1 LKVLPLLKKLGIIFS
16 DIKLQ
21 HTIFALPFAVM
32 SAFLAAEGFPE
43 PKKLLWI
50 FVAMV
55 TARSAAMAFNR
66 IVDARLDAKNPR
78 TEGRALPAG
87 KIGTGSYVAFLI
99 VSSVIFIFSAAMLNQ
114 LALYLSPVALAIVF
128 FYSLT
133 KRFTAYSHF
142 WLGLAIS
149 VAPVGAWVAIRE
161 EISLLSLILGAAV
174 VFWLVGFDII
184 YACLDVEPDKKN
196 KLNSIPQKFGVEKA
210 LSFAKIAHLVMIFL
224 LLVLPFVTPLLGPL
238 YLVAVAV
245 VAGLLWYEHSLVS
258 GQDLSK
264 VNVAFFNVNGWISLS
279 LMALVIVDCVWV

>member
-1 LKVLPLLKKLGIIFS
+1 MTELFKKLKIIFS

-21 HTIFALPFAVM
+21 HTVFALPFAVM

-43 PKKLLWI
+43 TEKLLWI

-55 TARSAAMAFNR
+55 SARSAAMSFNR
-66 IVDARLDAKNPR
+66 IVDARYDALNPR

-87 KIGTGSYVAFLI
+87 KIGTGSYVVFLV
-99 VSSVIFIFSAAMLNQ
+99 VSSIIFIFASAMLNQ
-114 LALYLSPVALAIVF
+114 LAFYLSPVALAIVF

-196 KLNSIPQKFGVEKA
+196 KLNSIPQKFGVERA
-210 LSFAKIAHLVMIFL
+210 LSFAKAAHAVMILFL
-224 LLVLPFVTPLLGPL
+224 LALIVSPLLGGL
-238 YLVAVAV
+238 YLTAVAM

-258 GQDLSK
+258 GRDLSK

>member
-1 LKVLPLLKKLGIIFS
+1 MMNDLIKKLKIIFA

-21 HTIFALPFAVM
+21 HTVFALPFAIM

-43 PKKLLWI
+43 TEKLLWI
-50 FVAMV
+50 LLAMV
-55 TARSAAMAFNR
+55 AARSSAMAFNR
-66 IVDARLDAKNPR
+66 IVDARFDAANPR

-87 KIGTGSYVAFLI
+87 EIGAGTYIAFLI
-99 VSSVIFIFSAAMLNQ
+99 ASSLIFVYSAAMLNQ
-114 LALYLSPVALAIVF
+114 LAFYLSPVALAIVF

-184 YACLDVEPDKKN
+184 YSCLDVEPDKKN

-210 LSFAKIAHLVMIFL
+210 LFFAKASHAVMILFL
-224 LLVLPFVTPLLGPL
+224 LALIVSPLLGGL
-238 YLVAVAV
+238 YLVAVAM

-258 GQDLSK
+258 GRDLSK

>member
-1 LKVLPLLKKLGIIFS
+1 MDTVTKKLGIIFS

-21 HTIFALPFAVM
+21 HTVFALPFAIM

-43 PKKLLWI
+43 IEKLLWI
-50 FVAMV
+50 LLAMV
-55 TARSAAMAFNR
+55 AARSCAMAFNR
-66 IVDARLDAKNPR
+66 IVDARYDALNPR
-78 TEGRALPAG
+78 TQGRALPAG
-87 KIGTGSYVAFLI
+87 KIGTGAYVVFL
-99 VSSVIFIFSAAMLNQ
+99 VASSVIFIFAAAMLNQ
-114 LALYLSPVALAIVF
+114 LAFYLSPVALAIVF

-161 EISLLSLILGAAV
+161 EISLLSLVLGAAV

-184 YACLDVEPDKKN
+184 YACLDVEPDTRN
-196 KLNSIPQKFGVEKA
+196 KLNSIPQKFGVERA
-210 LSFAKIAHLVMIFL
+210 LGFAKAAHAIMILFL
-224 LLVLPFVTPLLGPL
+224 LALIVSPLLGGL
-238 YLVAVAV
+238 YLMAVAM

-258 GQDLSK
+258 GRDLSK

>member
-1 LKVLPLLKKLGIIFS
+1 MDTALNKLGIIFS
-16 DIKLQ
+16 DIKIQ
-21 HTIFALPFAVM
+21 HTVFALPFAVM

-43 PKKLLWI
+43 AEKLLWI

-55 TARSAAMAFNR
+55 SARSSAMAFNR
-66 IVDARLDAKNPR
+66 IVDARYDALNPR

-87 KIGTGSYVAFLI
+87 KIGTGSYVVFLV
-99 VSSVIFIFSAAMLNQ
+99 VSSTIFIFSAAMLNQ
-114 LALYLSPVALAIVF
+114 LALYLSPVALGIVF

-142 WLGLAIS
+142 WLGLAIA

-210 LSFAKIAHLVMIFL
+210 LAFAKVAHFVMIVL
-224 LLVLPFVTPLLGPL
+224 LLVLPFVTPLLRGL
-238 YLVAVAV
+238 YLVAVAM

>member
-1 LKVLPLLKKLGIIFS
+1 MTEILKKLKIIFS
-16 DIKLQ
+16 DIKIQ
-21 HTIFALPFAVM
+21 HTVFALPFAVM

-43 PKKLLWI
+43 TQKLLWI

-55 TARSAAMAFNR
+55 SARSSAMAFNR
-66 IVDARLDAKNPR
+66 IVDARFDARNPR
-78 TEGRALPAG
+78 TEGRALPSG
-87 KIGTGSYVAFLI
+87 KIGTGSYVAFLA

-114 LALYLSPVALAIVF
+114 LALYLSPLALGIVF

-161 EISLLSLILGAAV
+161 EISLLSLMLGAAV

-210 LSFAKIAHLVMIFL
+210 LVFAKVAHFVMILL
-224 LLVLPFVTPLLGPL
+224 LLVLPFVTPLLGGL
-238 YLVAVAV
+238 YLVAVAM

-279 LMALVIVDCVWV
+279 LMALVIADCVWV